1 MSDMNLFVAED
12 IERAEKIIH
21 KYLSEKGIITKLWI
35 SLHMREPVP
44 GEWWCNYSFRK
55 DAPTYRK
62 GELGQDYN
70 RMLDIY
76 PKTRVCGVIKNITNE
91 YKRWISL
98 REAKR
103 NFNAEVNQAL
113 CMRRY
118 LLEVEVDRCA
128 MFCEWDEDI
137 KESTGDGDFWLCLD
151 HNEFL
156 VRARFQYQDE
166 IHVYRKTYL
175 PDKLSLGN
183 VVRDLDEVYL
193 KWAIKVGVPEKQL
206 AKGD

>member
-1 MSDMNLFVAED
+1 MSDMNLFVEED

-21 KYLSEKGIITKLWI
+21 KYLFEKGIITKLWI
-35 SLHMREPVP
+35 SLHMRDPVP

-55 DAPTYRK
+55 DAPTYRN

-118 LLEVEVDRCA
+118 LLEVEVNRCA

-137 KESTGDGDFWLCLD
+137 KKDKDNLWEYVE
-151 HNEFL
+151 HNQFQ
-156 VRARFQYQDE
+156 VSARFRHQDE
-166 IHVYRKTYL
+166 IYVYNRLYL
-175 PDKLSLGN
+175 HDKLSLGN